1 MLNMTMATR
10 LSKGMLASAVGI
22 MCLLVSIDNMIDFN
36 SNYQFVQH
44 VLSMDTM
51 KPFFHG
57 GPLLE
62 RAITNPTYHLIG
74 YWMIIIG
81 EGLSGLLALAG
92 GLCMLLGISN
102 GERFLKGKVL
112 YILGG
117 TIALMVWYFGF
128 AVIGGEWFS
137 MWANKWNGQSKAY
150 TFAIFI
156 LISMAYVHL
165 AESSSPSDH
174 NGLRN

>member
-1 MLNMTMATR
+1 MDIINIKTATR
-10 LSKGMLASAVGI
+10 VSKGLLASSIGF
-22 MCLLVSIDNMIDFN
+22 MCLLVSFDNIIDFN

-51 KPFFHG
+51 KQYFQG
-57 GPLLE
+57 GVLLE
-62 RAITNPTYHLIG
+62 RAIINPSFHLIA
-74 YWMIIIG
+74 YWLIIIG
-81 EGLSGLLALAG
+81 EGLSGLLAFSG
-92 GLCMLLGISN
+92 GLLMILGIN
-102 GERFLKGKVL
+102 DGQKFLKGRLL

-150 TFAIFI
+150 TFATFI
-156 LISMAYVHL
+156 LISMIYVQQQEK
-165 AESSSPSDH
+165 ESE
-174 NGLRN
+174 